1 VSEPNSA
8 FRCADAARARAD
20 PLAGSAPPARRW
32 LLLEHPGPWKVEAI
46 AGSGIDAD
54 VLSALVQKAGSAT
67 RILLVRRSGRLDR
80 RAPRR
85 WILAGLDSATLTG
98 PWRDDHD
105 LLDAADAMIATLPP
119 PMEPPEPLI
128 LVCTHGIHDVCCA
141 LRGRPVASALASRWP
156 ELVWECT
163 HIGGDRFAPN
173 VVLLPDGFY
182 YGNLDPDY
190 AVTTVEAHLAG
201 SVLTDRLRGMAR
213 FLPPVQAAVI
223 AAYERYGPLGVTDV
237 TVRATEHF
245 GPHHGHGSETV
256 VDLVIEP
263 QQRLVRVQVLSVR
276 RPDAQL
282 TCRATRETPATEYRV
297 IDFSAKLRASEIA
310 RPPC

>member
-1 VSEPNSA
+1 VSDPNSA

-32 LLLEHPGPWKVEAI
+32 LLLEHPGPWKIDAV

-201 SVLTDRLRGMAR
+201 RVLTDRLRGMAR

-282 TCRATRETPATEYRV
+282 TCRATRETPATEYRLV
-297 IDFSAKLRASEIA
+297 DFAAKLRGSEIA

>member
-1 VSEPNSA
+1 VSEPKSA

-32 LLLEHPGPWKVEAI
+32 LLLEHPGPWKIDAI

-54 VLSALVQKAGSAT
+54 VLSDLVQRAGSAT
-67 RILLVRRSGRLDR
+67 RILLVRRSGRIDR

-98 PWRDDHD
+98 PWEDDRD
-105 LLDAADAMIATLPP
+105 LLDAADAMIATLPAP
-119 PMEPPEPLI
+119 TEPPEPVI

-141 LRGRPVASALASRWP
+141 LRGRPVASSLASRWP

-190 AVTTVEAHLAG
+190 AVATVQAHLAG
-201 SVLTDRLRGMAR
+201 TVLTDRLRGMAG

-223 AAYERYGPLGVTDV
+223 AAQCRCCL
-237 TVRATEHF
+237 F
-245 GPHHGHGSETV
+245 GAP
-256 VDLVIEP
+256 
-263 QQRLVRVQVLSVR
+263 
-276 RPDAQL
+276 
-282 TCRATRETPATEYRV
+282 TP
-297 IDFSAKLRASEIA
+297 S
-310 RPPC
+310 

>member
-1 VSEPNSA
+1 VSEPDSA
-8 FRCADAARARAD
+8 FRCADAARVRAD

-32 LLLEHPGPWKVEAI
+32 LLLEHPGPWKIDAV
-46 AGSGIDAD
+46 AGSGIDPD

-67 RILLVRRSGRLDR
+67 RILLVRRPGRIDR

-105 LLDAADAMIATLPP
+105 LLDAADALTATSAP
-119 PMEPPEPLI
+119 PMDHPLPLI
-128 LVCTHGIHDVCCA
+128 LVCAHGIHDVCCA
-141 LRGRPVASALASRWP
+141 LRGRPVATALASRWP
-156 ELVWECT
+156 ELVWECS

-173 VVLLPDGFY
+173 VVVLPDGFY

-190 AVTTVEAHLAG
+190 ALATVEAHLAG
-201 SVLTDRLRGMAR
+201 TVLTDRLRGMAR

-223 AAYERYGPLGVTDV
+223 AAHERYGPLGPLDV
-237 TVRATEHF
+237 TVLATEHF
-245 GPHHGHGSETV
+245 GPHHGHGSETF

-263 QQRLVRVQVLSVR
+263 QQRKVRVQVLSVR
-276 RPDAQL
+276 RPDARL
-282 TCRATRETPATEYRV
+282 TCRAVRETPATEYQI
-297 IDFSAKLRASEIA
+297 IDFSPSGEQR
-310 RPPC
+310 